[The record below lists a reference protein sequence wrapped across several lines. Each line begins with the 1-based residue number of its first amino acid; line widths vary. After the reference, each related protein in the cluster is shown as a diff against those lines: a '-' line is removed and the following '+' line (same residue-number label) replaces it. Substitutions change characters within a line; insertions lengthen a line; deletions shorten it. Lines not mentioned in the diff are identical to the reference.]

1 MSTLNTQ
8 HLAGFM
14 TTKGELVRAILFPP
28 PLDLAFYDDFLK
40 SVRVFLALG
49 MIGMTYSL
57 YMWISLGGTFRECL
71 LNSLDIFTFVVN
83 PMLPP
88 ALTANNAFAQ
98 KRLEKRGI
106 YCLHTKHINL
116 CGGID
121 VVAFDKVS
129 APVLFLVLLVSLRPA
144 WLCSLAQLVWDD
156 QKLESHNLF
165 E

>member
-1 MSTLNTQ
+1 
-8 HLAGFM
+8 M

-129 APVLFLVLLVSLRPA
+129 AQYRLQSPVLSPGVSLSCCAR
-144 WLCSLAQLVWDD
+144 LL
-156 QKLESHNLF
+156 N
-165 E
+165 

>member
-129 APVLFLVLLVSLRPA
+129 TPVLFLVLLVSLRPA

>member
-1 MSTLNTQ
+1 
-8 HLAGFM
+8 M

-49 MIGMTYSL
+49 LIGMAYSL
-57 YMWISLGGTFRECL
+57 YMWISLGVRDTEKRLSSYNHICIQGTFRECL

-98 KRLEKRGI
+98 KRLQKKGI

-121 VVAFDKVS
+121 VVAFDKVGRRS
-129 APVLFLVLLVSLRPA
+129 SVLIFVRP
-144 WLCSLAQLVWDD
+144 SRIVP
-156 QKLESHNLF
+156 H
-165 E
+165 

>member
-1 MSTLNTQ
+1 
-8 HLAGFM
+8 
-14 TTKGELVRAILFPP
+14 
-28 PLDLAFYDDFLK
+28 
-40 SVRVFLALG
+40 
-49 MIGMTYSL
+49 
-57 YMWISLGGTFRECL
+57 
-71 LNSLDIFTFVVN
+71 
-83 PMLPP
+83 MLPP

>member
-1 MSTLNTQ
+1 MSIVHTVVQ
-8 HLAGFM
+8 
-14 TTKGELVRAILFPP
+14 
-28 PLDLAFYDDFLK
+28 
-40 SVRVFLALG
+40 
-49 MIGMTYSL
+49 
-57 YMWISLGGTFRECL
+57 GTAAECL

-98 KRLEKRGI
+98 KRLQRRGI

-129 APVLFLVLLVSLRPA
+129 SSQWILGGVAGALSLPVSTVCLHSHAGGREENTKNILEHEEKYLNITNTVGVGHLL
-144 WLCSLAQLVWDD
+144 
-156 QKLESHNLF
+156 N
-165 E
+165 

>member
-1 MSTLNTQ
+1 
-8 HLAGFM
+8 M

>member
-28 PLDLAFYDDFLK
+28 PLDLPFYDDFLK

-129 APVLFLVLLVSLRPA
+129 TPVLFLVLLVSLRPA

>member
-1 MSTLNTQ
+1 
-8 HLAGFM
+8 M

-49 MIGMTYSL
+49 LIGMTYSL

-88 ALTANNAFAQ
+88 ALTANNIFAQ

-129 APVLFLVLLVSLRPA
+129 PEYLIQCSAVQCAWDLLVSVCQVCHAVLT
-144 WLCSLAQLVWDD
+144 CSISLG
-156 QKLESHNLF
+156 
-165 E
+165 

>member
-1 MSTLNTQ
+1 M
-8 HLAGFM
+8 
-14 TTKGELVRAILFPP
+14 
-28 PLDLAFYDDFLK
+28 
-40 SVRVFLALG
+40 
-49 MIGMTYSL
+49 
-57 YMWISLGGTFRECL
+57 

-98 KRLEKRGI
+98 RRLQNRGI

-121 VVAFDKVS
+121 VVAFDKVLS
-129 APVLFLVLLVSLRPA
+129 SFLLCCQFWLQKILKTMIMKPDETA
-144 WLCSLAQLVWDD
+144 WSLCSLAQLVWDD
-156 QKLESHNLF
+156 QKFESHNLL

>member
-1 MSTLNTQ
+1 
-8 HLAGFM
+8 M

-49 MIGMTYSL
+49 LGGMTYSL
-57 YMWISLGGTFRECL
+57 YMWISLGVSSDTVKIFIMFNIVFFVQGTFKECL

-98 KRLEKRGI
+98 RRLQKRGI

-121 VVAFDKVS
+121 VVAFDKVG
-129 APVLFLVLLVSLRPA
+129 
-144 WLCSLAQLVWDD
+144 
-156 QKLESHNLF
+156 H
-165 E
+165 